1 MLGWNEQSDFW
12 QVKTFIQENTGR
24 QDNYRSLESTP
35 VFKYKYVDRQL
46 QIYVSF
52 DARQCRSYTS
62 FTARVTSDNPADVST
77 PGADALVASGTVGT
91 AEVGICYGVGT
102 NAANVGIGTTNPG
115 AKLDVNG
122 TSKIGSNGTV
132 IKNQVFK
139 RVLIG
144 SSTSNP
150 YKYGVTFTYGFTASS
165 TSKLVI
171 IANPMNA
178 ADYNDTFVI
187 TINNITTSGAE
198 LNTVRVDNTSSGW
211 GQSLVAG
218 VQIIELA

>member
-1 MLGWNEQSDFW
+1 VSD
-12 QVKTFIQENTGR
+12 IN
-24 QDNYRSLESTP
+24 
-35 VFKYKYVDRQL
+35 
-46 QIYVSF
+46 
-52 DARQCRSYTS
+52 
-62 FTARVTSDNPADVST
+62 
-77 PGADALVASGTVGT
+77 SGTGIGHGKFAIGYRGT
-91 AEVGICYGVGT
+91 TSASRTDRLVIDNSG
-102 NAANVGIGTTNPG
+102 NVGIGTTNPG